1 MSNFC
6 ELCDKTFAS
15 SRSLASHR
23 YSFHRKNDI
32 FENTNMSDDETI
44 ITNNSGDQNHQKH
57 ETDSLSK
64 TGNSID
70 LKF

>member
-23 YSFHRKNDI
+23 YSFHRENKNV
-32 FENTNMSDDETI
+32 SDDETI
-44 ITNNSGDQNHQKH
+44 TTNNSGNKNDQKH
-57 ETDSLSK
+57 EMNSLSK
-64 TGNSID
+64 TGNLIQ
-70 LKF
+70 